1 MGRTTRFGGDIKGI
15 KILHINAV
23 LADWLKDNR
32 ISVAHRISD
41 AVTYHDPCV
50 LARDFEDIDSPRLI
64 LSQILEHDF
73 KEMATSKKMAN
84 CCGAGGMLAV
94 HRADVSEDVA
104 VMRLD
109 EAKETGA
116 ALLVSGCP
124 RCDET
129 FKKAIAA
136 RGTEDIQVVN
146 LVELVAKA
154 AGIR

>member
-1 MGRTTRFGGDIKGI
+1 
-15 KILHINAV
+15 
-23 LADWLKDNR
+23 
-32 ISVAHRISD
+32 
-41 AVTYHDPCV
+41 
-50 LARDFEDIDSPRLI
+50 
-64 LSQILEHDF
+64 
-73 KEMATSKKMAN
+73 
-84 CCGAGGMLAV
+84 MLAV

-104 VMRLD
+104 VMRID

-116 ALLVSGCP
+116 SLLVSGCP

-154 AGIR
+154 AGL